1 MTTEQLNIV
10 VPGLTTIAG
19 AAIGAWIAYLV
30 GRQQFKATVI
40 SSNRQTWINT
50 LRDTISE
57 YQSCVS
63 AMSIL
68 IANKNIHEVID
79 SNEFRE
85 RVARV
90 EFLRSKIRLLINPN
104 EADHLKLVENI
115 SVPITGC
122 QTDEDL
128 KKMITAREEL
138 PIIAQKILKREWE
151 RVKKG
156 N

>member
-1 MTTEQLNIV
+1 
-10 VPGLTTIAG
+10 
-19 AAIGAWIAYLV
+19 
-30 GRQQFKATVI
+30 
-40 SSNRQTWINT
+40 
-50 LRDTISE
+50 
-57 YQSCVS
+57 
-63 AMSIL
+63 MSIL

>member
-1 MTTEQLNIV
+1 MTTEQLNIII
-10 VPGLTTIAG
+10 PGLTTVAG

-40 SSNRQTWINT
+40 SANRQAWINT
-50 LRDTISE
+50 LRDTVSE
-57 YQSCVS
+57 YQSCAS
-63 AMSIL
+63 AMTIL
-68 IANKNIHEVID
+68 IAKENLHETIHT
-79 SNEFRE
+79 NEFRDQ
-85 RVARV
+85 VARV

-104 EADHLKLVENI
+104 EADHLKLVEI
-115 SVPITGC
+115 VSVPITGC
-122 QTDEDL
+122 RTHEDL
-128 KKMITAREEL
+128 NNMTTAREEL